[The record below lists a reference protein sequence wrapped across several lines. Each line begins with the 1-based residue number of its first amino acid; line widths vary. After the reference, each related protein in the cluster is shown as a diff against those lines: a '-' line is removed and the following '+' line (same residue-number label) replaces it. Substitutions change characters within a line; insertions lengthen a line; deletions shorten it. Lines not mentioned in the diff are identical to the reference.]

1 MTDSPNDAGPA
12 HVHPAAQVQAP
23 TSAKSIVSLILG
35 ILSLPMCFCYGI
47 FSILLGI
54 AAIVLG
60 ILAKK
65 DVTAGRVG
73 GPSGGMALAGLICG
87 IVGVCLGLI
96 FIILLIIGIV
106 ASETQNAGVYSP

>member
-1 MTDSPNDAGPA
+1 MTDGYNEPGPA
-12 HVHPAAQVQAP
+12 AHPAPQAP
-23 TSAKSIVSLILG
+23 LPTSGKSIASLVLG

-54 AAIVLG
+54 PAIVLG
-60 ILAKK
+60 IMAKK
-65 DVTAGRVG
+65 DVAAGRVG

-87 IVGVCLGLI
+87 IAGVCLGLL